1 MFLQLIVILQ
11 NVFEQTYHYLLASII
26 SIAIL
31 IVVANR
37 FGWLDRW
44 IWFVLES
51 EARKAMNG
59 ARVTLGS
66 FSIVW
71 AEILQGKI
79 TLHASNVVIPT
90 PQRAEWRWDSPLIAR
105 IGKATVECNAPI
117 TVFHAVFLRRE
128 VPIEAYTIIVADI
141 QVFVERRDSL
151 INVFLLNPT
160 LQLPPPPRKVKD
172 QYDNEVNG
180 DHRKEICNDKDGI
193 MTIDSMK
200 GPSSAV
206 SRKENTE
213 HTDMYPLLSTKAKTD
228 RHDHDSLLQP
238 VQEETT
244 FFENGNKSDEVSS
257 DHHQQAKIL
266 VNEML
271 HAVQVLGGAAAR
283 GQLPGAIKQQGLEL
297 VGRLRGFREQENL
310 EEGIRVMQQMGKVA
324 VESLQSAPQLIM
336 PKPDT
341 SREGKKKTIYIRVGR
356 IIIDDMR
363 IFTKDSWI
371 NETTTQMG
379 HDSSSTATARVAEIP
394 CKSNNSFHLPP
405 PAKKINAGT
414 SKNTATKIDMNN
426 KQNGSWNKP
435 IYIERMVLRPSELSP
450 SMSMVDCNNLP
461 AIYHS
466 VDKVVEVVLRRLL
479 VEIAKSNTGK
489 LFSTAIGE
497 VLSVMVS
504 NPHHSAPLPSTA
516 NTTTSSSPAM

>member
-1 MFLQLIVILQ
+1 M
-11 NVFEQTYHYLLASII
+11 I

-31 IVVANR
+31 IVVAHH

-59 ARVTLGS
+59 AQVTLGS

-117 TVFHAVFLRRE
+117 TVFHVVFLRRE
-128 VPIEAYTIIVADI
+128 VPIEAYTIIIADV

-160 LQLPPPPRKVKD
+160 LQMPLPPGEVKD
-172 QYDNEVNG
+172 KYDN
-180 DHRKEICNDKDGI
+180 
-193 MTIDSMK
+193 
-200 GPSSAV
+200 A
-206 SRKENTE
+206 
-213 HTDMYPLLSTKAKTD
+213 DMSPLLPTKAKTD
-228 RHDHDSLLQP
+228 SHVHDSLLQP
-238 VQEETT
+238 VQEGNIT
-244 FFENGNKSDEVSS
+244 FFDNSSSASASDDVSS
-257 DHHQQAKIL
+257 DHHQQAKVL

-310 EEGIRVMQQMGKVA
+310 EEGIRVMQQVGKVA

-341 SREGKKKTIYIRVGR
+341 SREGKKKIIYIRVGR
-356 IIIDDMR
+356 IVIDDMR

-371 NETTTQMG
+371 NATTIQEG
-379 HDSSSTATARVAEIP
+379 HDSSNTATAGAVEIP
-394 CKSNNSFHLPP
+394 SKSNNSFYLPP
-405 PAKKINAGT
+405 SAKKINAGT
-414 SKNTATKIDMNN
+414 SKNTATTIDINN

-435 IYIERMVLRPSELSP
+435 IYIERMVLRSSELSP
-450 SMSMVDCNNLP
+450 SMSMVDCHNLP

-504 NPHHSAPLPSTA
+504 NPHHSVPLPSTS
-516 NTTTSSSPAM
+516 NTTTNSSPAM